1 MITLSPVVIG
11 LFVAATLGFIAVVL
25 LVRAIARIATLERR
39 LSDLD
44 WSSLSELV
52 SDVETLKRQA
62 MKSRNQLNGLKRQSQ
77 AEALEAKLQ
86 EVQLSRQANVMPM
99 QNVER

>member
-11 LFVAATLGFIAVVL
+11 LFVAGIMAFIAVVL
-25 LVRAIARIATLERR
+25 LLRAIARVAMLERR

-44 WSSLSELV
+44 WSSLSEMV

-62 MKSRNQLNGLKRQSQ
+62 MKSRNQLNGLKRQTQS
-77 AEALEAKLQ
+77 EALEAKLQ
-86 EVQLSRQANVMPM
+86 EVQLARQGNVMPM